1 MTSREDTHMSY
12 YKNTKIWQ
20 NARQAALDIHEM
32 TFKHL
37 PKFENREEG
46 RKIRQSIK
54 SVKTYIV
61 EGFGRQRYKWEF
73 VQYLTYAAA
82 ACDITIDHLENL
94 SENGS
99 LKDNNVIEKLFKDL
113 TILGKQIHSF
123 IKSVEKGPK
132 NRIDSETGDA
142 NKKKGWVKK
151 NE

>member
-1 MTSREDTHMSY
+1 MSY

-20 NARQAALDIHEM
+20 NARQTALDIHAM
-32 TFKHL
+32 TLKHL
-37 PKFENREEG
+37 PEYENREEG
-46 RKIRQSIK
+46 SKIRQSIK

-61 EGFGRQRYKWEF
+61 EGFGRRRYKWEF

-99 LKDNNVIEKLFKDL
+99 LKDTDMAEDLLKNL

-132 NRIDSETGDA
+132 NIIHSEKGEKSKT
-142 NKKKGWVKK
+142 KGWIKK
-151 NE
+151 TD